1 MPAPR
6 ILYESVLRRKET
18 NRSIFRGWC
27 GEMRCYSRAIN
38 VSKGFQYLFKTI
50 SIGDANCGKTAL
62 TVRYTQDIF
71 KESYETTIGVNW
83 ASKQV
88 DVFGQ
93 EVRLM
98 IWDTGGQDAFVNVR
112 SQYYK
117 GASGILCVFD
127 LTNRVSFEHVPKW
140 LEETKAGGKQIPIV
154 LVGNKSDLPDR
165 QVSSEEAEAF
175 ADKHNI
181 SYVESSAKTGARVGD
196 CFAILAGQ
204 ILKEFLEAHPVESTP
219 IAKQ

>member
-1 MPAPR
+1 
-6 ILYESVLRRKET
+6 
-18 NRSIFRGWC
+18 
-27 GEMRCYSRAIN
+27 MRCNSGACPI
-38 VSKGFQYLFKTI
+38 SQGFNYLFKTI
-50 SIGDANCGKTAL
+50 SVGDANCGKTAL
-62 TVRYTQDIF
+62 TVRYTQNIF

-88 DVFGQ
+88 DVAGQ

-127 LTNRVSFEHVPKW
+127 LTNRASFEHVPKW
-140 LEETKAGGKQIPIV
+140 LEETKAGGKEMPIV

-165 QVSSEEAEAF
+165 QVSREEAEAF
-175 ADKHNI
+175 ADKVNI
-181 SYVESSAKTGARVGD
+181 SYVESSAKTGAGVGD

-204 ILKEFLEAHPVESTP
+204 ILKDFLQSKPVENIP
-219 IAKQ
+219 LAKQ